1 MQDVTGDPA
10 ALARLRAQRSQL
22 AERMRPPWWYLTGA
36 AVIGALTFGFPI
48 AARYLPPGFPLWPFL
63 AVGLAAT
70 LLLQW
75 GLARA
80 TGIKMGF
87 RNLRYPA
94 SGRPVRIA
102 AAGVSIGAITFEHL
116 LIENGLLA
124 TTIVVAVL
132 AVVTQVA
139 LLQVQLRGIRQE
151 LRTGGGPA

>member
-1 MQDVTGDPA
+1 MQDVTADPA

-48 AARYLPPGFPLWPFL
+48 AARYLPAGFTIWPFL
-63 AVGLAAT
+63 AVALAAT

-75 GLARA
+75 GLTRA
-80 TGIKMGF
+80 TGIKVGF

-94 SGRPVRIA
+94 AGRPVRIA
-102 AAGVSIGAITFEHL
+102 AAAVSVGAITAEHF
-116 LIENGLLA
+116 LIERDLLA
-124 TTIVVAVL
+124 TAIAVAVL
-132 AVVTQVA
+132 AVVTEVA

-151 LRTGGGPA
+151 LRAGGVAA